1 MIGKVFDNRYEL
13 VEFIGKGG
21 MALVYRAIDQRTGH
35 HVAVK
40 ILRPEFAED
49 EEFLERFDREA
60 QTASKMSH
68 HNIVNLLDIGQE
80 DKLRYLV
87 MEYVNGRTLKEVIQQ
102 KGALP
107 PTVAAQISIRILSA
121 LQHAHDNGIIHRD
134 IKSQNIL
141 VNANGHIKV
150 SDFGIARV
158 AGSNTISKTD
168 NVMGSVHYFSP
179 EQAKGEEVAFG
190 SDLYSVGV
198 VLYEML
204 TGQLPFD
211 GETPVAVAMQHIGAK
226 PRSVMEL
233 NPSVQ
238 PAFAHVVEK
247 ALAKHLDKRYT
258 SALEMAQDIRRALE
272 EPDGTWLG
280 RLPDKNQPVPA
291 AQQETQTMAL
301 TIRRKVARFKKK
313 CCKEIK
319 KNGLRWA
326 AVFLMTA
333 AAIAIIAVGSIH
345 FVNNVLNVVEVPYLL
360 DEAEEDAIREL
371 EMKGLKCNIER
382 IGDENVPVG
391 NVIVQDPVYGT
402 SLKKGEPVTITVSN
416 GPKIQKV
423 QNVVGMK
430 KDKARDLLAKYGF
443 DMFEEGYQISAE
455 EYDTVLIQKP
465 AAGEEPQGEED
476 KTVRVTLSRGS
487 AQLPNL
493 IGLKEEEATALIHQ
507 LGLDNIEIQTV
518 RVPNDMQLDVGK
530 VAQQKYQIL
539 DENNVPVKEFMPG
552 EVVSVPPKVVLAI
565 YKLDSTQDIPEAII
579 QENNEEYEQ

>member
-1 MIGKVFDNRYEL
+1 MIGKIFDSRYEL

-35 HVAVK
+35 NVAVK
-40 ILRPEFAED
+40 ILRPEYAQD

-80 DKLRYLV
+80 GDLRYLV

-158 AGSNTISKTD
+158 AGSHTISKTD

-190 SDLYSVGV
+190 SDLYSVGI

-211 GETPVAVAMQHIGAK
+211 GETPVAVAMQHIGA
-226 PRSVMEL
+226 PHRSVMEL

-238 PAFAHVVEK
+238 PAFAHVVDK
-247 ALAKHLDKRYT
+247 ALAKHLDKRYS
-258 SALEMAQDIRRALE
+258 SAVSMAQDIKRALE

-280 RLPDKNQPVPA
+280 RLPDKNQPVA
-291 AQQETQTMAL
+291 EKNQETQRNSFTAKM
-301 TIRRKVARFKKK
+301 KKQQEMKKK
-313 CCKEIK
+313 
-319 KNGLRWA
+319 
-326 AVFLMTA
+326 AVRCIWVLCVT
-333 AAIAIIAVGSIH
+333 ILTLAIITGGSIM
-345 FVNNVLNVVEVPYLL
+345 FFSNVINVAKAPDVL
-360 DEAEEDAIREL
+360 DKTEESAIRALQKEGFNWSISRRSDD
-371 EMKGLKCNIER
+371 KIAAGI
-382 IGDENVPVG
+382 
-391 NVIVQDPVYGT
+391 VIMQSPICGT
-402 SLKKGEPVTITVSN
+402 SMKKGETIYITVST
-416 GPKIQKV
+416 GPLV
-423 QNVVGMK
+423 QEVPDIVGMERTE
-430 KDKARDLLAKYGF
+430 AIELLAKYGF
-443 DMFEEGYQISAE
+443 NMFEEKYQISSE
-455 EYDTVLIQKP
+455 PYDTILVQKP
-465 AAGEEPQGEED
+465 AAGEQIGEGD
-476 KTVRVTLSRGS
+476 KTIQVILSRGPVK
-487 AQLPNL
+487 LPNL
-493 IGLKEEEATALIHQ
+493 IGMKQEEAIKLMKE
-507 LGLDNIEIQTV
+507 LGFTFESASDLVVETILV
-518 RVPNDMQLDVGK
+518 GNDAQLDIDK
-530 VAQQKYQIL
+530 VAQQKFVVY
-539 DENNVPVKEFMPG
+539 DENNTPVEYVPGDELVVSPKVILAVYMLNETTDTTTNNG
-552 EVVSVPPKVVLAI
+552 EV
-565 YKLDSTQDIPEAII
+565 TQGT
-579 QENNEEYEQ
+579 EEINQ